1 MFQYQLKKII
11 RKNKIIEQEL
21 ANALNI
27 EEAKLKNCFWEVLYK
42 IEMKLTNLIYT
53 LN

>member
-27 EEAKLKNCFWEVLYK
+27 EEAEK
-42 IEMKLTNLIYT
+42 IKE
-53 LN
+53 